1 MRYSSYIS
9 LWELG
14 AVMEPPDLVSRLVS
28 RRIFASLGL
37 SLEDFRSHFGLGLDD
52 FKSRD
57 LEYCKEMVY

>member
-1 MRYSSYIS
+1 
-9 LWELG
+9 
-14 AVMEPPDLVSRLVS
+14 MEPPDLVSRLVS